1 MAAAMVALALLSLL
15 ATLASATPDWRMLDQ
30 YPNHYV
36 AHKLATGETIE
47 IDGKLDDEGAAAAAA
62 AAAAAD
68 AEPFLL
74 PLLHIRLRLSWPRLS
89 RLPVSRL
96 TTRRACSVGGR
107 GVDV

>member
-1 MAAAMVALALLSLL
+1 MAMAAAMVALALLSLL

-62 AAAAAD
+62 AD